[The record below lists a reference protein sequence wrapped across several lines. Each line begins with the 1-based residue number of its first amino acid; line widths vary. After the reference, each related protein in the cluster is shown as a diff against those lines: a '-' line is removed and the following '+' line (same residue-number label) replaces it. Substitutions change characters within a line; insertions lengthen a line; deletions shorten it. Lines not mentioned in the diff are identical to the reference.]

1 MKWFAKYFEN
11 LIVFITFLVLLHWIY
26 QLVWGW
32 ERFWQGLVLF
42 SLLSLT
48 LSYQP
53 ALKLF
58 FDNKLL
64 LDGAFYKDKKR
75 SFKVKWSLAYI
86 TELMGVFFLLSAFW
100 ADTESPMGDWTV
112 WLIIIGI
119 YLVFLTPI
127 GICHSKVDHAKREMD
142 KKDEEEKAKKKKAS
156 AKKKRLKKKLEKEEL
171 ERQKKLE
178 KEELAKKTEAT
189 KTQVKEILE
198 SHKLEDLNQLEKLIK
213 KKEKLE
219 ASINKEKEIII
230 ELNNKYPFIR
240 KIVPN
245 RVK

>member
-11 LIVFITFLVLLHWIY
+11 LIVFIIVLVLLHWVY

-32 ERFWQGLVLF
+32 ERFWQGLVLV
-42 SLLSLT
+42 SLLSLNLT
-48 LSYQP
+48 YQD

-86 TELMGVFFLLSAFW
+86 TELMGVFFLLSSFW

-112 WLIIIGI
+112 WLIVIGI
-119 YLVFLTPI
+119 YIVFLTPI
-127 GICHSKVDHAKREMD
+127 GICHSKVDHVKREMD

-171 ERQKKLE
+171 
-178 KEELAKKTEAT
+178 AKKTEAT

-198 SHKLEDLNQLEKLIK
+198 SHKLEDLNELKKLIK

-219 ASINKEKEIII
+219 ASINKEKEMII
-230 ELNNKYPFIR
+230 ELNNKYPFIG

>member
-1 MKWFAKYFEN
+1 MKWFAKYFQN

-86 TELMGVFFLLSAFW
+86 TEFMGVFFLLSAFW